1 MNNAVNE
8 AREKLGLSVS
18 EMARILGVHRN
29 NVDQWCRGE
38 RNPPAIA
45 LTAIAMMV
53 FMAER
58 GLLDEW
64 KTHQQP

>member
-1 MNNAVNE
+1 M
-8 AREKLGLSVS
+8 SVKP
-18 EMARILGVHRN
+18 LHRN

-45 LTAIAMMV
+45 MMV

-58 GLLDEW
+58 GLLDVW
-64 KTHQQP
+64 KTHQQPLECGKRF